1 MLASATQ
8 IDASRRVVAP
18 EVPRPAK
25 QIALVSRASARG
37 EAHRAEHGR

>member
-25 QIALVSRASARG
+25 QVALASRASAR
-37 EAHRAEHGR
+37 EAHRAAYGR

>member
-1 MLASATQ
+1 MLASAAQ
-8 IDASRRVVAP
+8 IGASRRVVAP

-25 QIALVSRASARG
+25 QIALASRASAR